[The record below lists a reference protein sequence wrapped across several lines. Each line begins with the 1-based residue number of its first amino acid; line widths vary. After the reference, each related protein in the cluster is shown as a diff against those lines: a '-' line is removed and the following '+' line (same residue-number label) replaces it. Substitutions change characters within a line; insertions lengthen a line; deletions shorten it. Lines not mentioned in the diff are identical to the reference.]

1 MNRTYSFQKALGC
14 SATSKRT
21 RERCKAPAVRGWTVC
36 RFHGARGS
44 TGALSVRMHDK
55 LAALIALGK
64 HLGMFDQ
71 RTQKTNVVY
80 VISDKPMSDE
90 EWSKRYVTPHSELSG
105 PPGKRNEQY
114 RHGERTMAAIAEQR
128 KFSALLKMLCAGLT

>member
-1 MNRTYSFQKALGC
+1 VRRRARYAAGGGVPKDKIDENTA
-14 SATSKRT
+14 A
-21 RERCKAPAVRGWTVC
+21 AIAAVSQS
-36 RFHGARGS
+36 S

-80 VISDKPMSDE
+80 AISDKPISQE
-90 EWSKRYVTPHSELSG
+90 EWSKRYVTPH
-105 PPGKRNEQY
+105 
-114 RHGERTMAAIAEQR
+114 
-128 KFSALLKMLCAGLT
+128 